1 MCPVILVSDGERR
14 QVAASITRG
23 ALAGVTVG
31 GKQMLPGE
39 ICFAGDRLNWI
50 ADGGAQSATVQVDG
64 CAIYLDRDGVS
75 FVFAEPDPLAARP
88 KPVDPSRIVAPV
100 SGLVRQV
107 SVKAGDKVEAGQLI
121 AVVEAMKMENALY
134 ARAAGVVE
142 AVVISAGEQA
152 KAGDQI
158 VVLKVGG

>member
-1 MCPVILVSDGERR
+1 MFKLTRLLAAG
-14 QVAASITRG
+14 AASLVIASTASAAPADIAA
-23 ALAGVTVG
+23 ALADPARPAEDVARDAAR
-31 GKQMLPGE
+31 KPGE
-39 ICFAGDRLNWI
+39 LLEMMG
-50 ADGGAQSATVQVDG
+50 
-64 CAIYLDRDGVS
+64 
-75 FVFAEPDPLAARP
+75 
-88 KPVDPSRIVAPV
+88 
-100 SGLVRQV
+100 
-107 SVKAGDKVEAGQLI
+107 VKAGDKVEAGQLI